1 MSSNKSNTVL
11 ITGCSRG
18 IGLGLVKEYLR
29 QGFQVVATCRTP
41 EIAMALAD
49 VLKKHHQRP
58 PIKLDVGSLNS
69 IQDCQKE
76 IMNNHES
83 IDVLVNNAAI
93 SNKEHPDD
101 PACSVDLKE
110 FQEVMKINVT
120 GVLALTQ
127 AFIPLLRKS
136 SNNPRV
142 INISSEVGSISSSSR
157 FSSTSYQTSKAALN
171 MLTKCFANDAKSKNI
186 VFVSMEPG
194 WVRTALGGSKNR
206 NPPLSIEESATGI
219 IKVAH
224 TVPIEKSGCF
234 VGLDGREIPY

>member
-1 MSSNKSNTVL
+1 MSSNKSSTVL

-29 QGFQVVATCRTP
+29 QEFQVIATCRTP

-49 VLKKHHQRP
+49 VLKKYHQRP

-69 IQDCQKE
+69 IQECQKE

-110 FQEVMKINVT
+110 FQEVLKINVT

-136 SNNPRV
+136 STKNPRV
-142 INISSEVGSISSSSR
+142 INISSEVGSISSSCR

-171 MLTKCFANDAKSKNI
+171 MLTKCFANDAKNI

-224 TVPIEKSGCF
+224 ISYRKIWLFCWT
-234 VGLDGREIPY
+234 

>member
-1 MSSNKSNTVL
+1 MKIPLL
-11 ITGCSRG
+11 IIS
-18 IGLGLVKEYLR
+18 
-29 QGFQVVATCRTP
+29 
-41 EIAMALAD
+41 
-49 VLKKHHQRP
+49 
-58 PIKLDVGSLNS
+58 
-69 IQDCQKE
+69 
-76 IMNNHES
+76 
-83 IDVLVNNAAI
+83 VNNAAI

-110 FQEVMKINVT
+110 FQDVMKINVT

-127 AFIPLLRKS
+127 AFIPLLKKS
-136 SNNPRV
+136 TKNPRV
-142 INISSEVGSISSSSR
+142 INISSEVGSISTSSR

-171 MLTKCFANDAKSKNI
+171 MLTKCFASDAKNI
-186 VFVSMEPG
+186 VFISMEPG

-224 TVPIEKSGCF
+224 NIPMEKSGCF

>member
-1 MSSNKSNTVL
+1 MSSNKSSTVL
-11 ITGCSRG
+11 ITGSSRG
-18 IGLGLVKEYLR
+18 IGLGLVNEYLR
-29 QGFQVVATCRTP
+29 QGFQVIATCRTP

-49 VLKKHHQRP
+49 VLKKYHQRP

-110 FQEVMKINVT
+110 FQDVMKINVT

-127 AFIPLLRKS
+127 AFIPLLKKS
-136 SNNPRV
+136 TKNPRV
-142 INISSEVGSISSSSR
+142 INISSEVGSISTSSR

-171 MLTKCFANDAKSKNI
+171 MLTKCFASDAKNI
-186 VFVSMEPG
+186 VFISMEPG

-224 TVPIEKSGCF
+224 NIPMEKSGCF
-234 VGLDGREIPY
+234 VGIDGREIPY